1 MQCLP
6 FFVLLLDPANTGG
19 LARRC
24 CTSILSL
31 HISRDA
37 LDLGA
42 LPGIFQEVNRHRRVE
57 HRVGEDEDRQLPVLG
72 EEIGGKREDADEQGG
87 HKDPRHPIVPALPEL
102 FRRAVD
108 FQFMNIFLPLE
119 GEHYRVENQLNYIEC
134 EKAVTNP
141 AADSV
146 MLDEY
151 EVYGHKE
158 QDRDD
163 IQQDRDSAHEP

>member
-1 MQCLP
+1 
-6 FFVLLLDPANTGG
+6 
-19 LARRC
+19 
-24 CTSILSL
+24 
-31 HISRDA
+31 
-37 LDLGA
+37 
-42 LPGIFQEVNRHRRVE
+42 
-57 HRVGEDEDRQLPVLG
+57 
-72 EEIGGKREDADEQGG
+72 
-87 HKDPRHPIVPALPEL
+87 
-102 FRRAVD
+102 
-108 FQFMNIFLPLE
+108 MNIFLPLE